1 MKENNI
7 EKDEAKKEHE
17 PFFIVPSRVF
27 ELGLTPYELS
37 VLLYLMMRVDNEK
50 HTCFPSEKG
59 IAKGCGSSLSS
70 TRRAIASL
78 EEKKIISIE
87 CHYMPT
93 SNGMRRQTSNRY
105 KILVFENTPVAQIEH
120 HPCSNRTPPV
130 FTESREINKTK
141 PNRTK
146 NNITI
151 STLTTAEAVDEKERK
166 SFLELKGFWFEN
178 LKKEKG
184 IDQEEILLLDRA
196 LDHLWF
202 KKDAEYEGKKYTQDE
217 LWELLCNKCTPEILV
232 ASVEFLLAS
241 KDPVRSPVAYLGKCI
256 LGGLVK
262 GLPKYK
268 KSEVTENTSPDASQ
282 NPMTS
287 QVDSDDSSFDV
298 NDFFAAAMR
307 GTYGDDFKF

>member
-1 MKENNI
+1 M
-7 EKDEAKKEHE
+7 
-17 PFFIVPSRVF
+17 
-27 ELGLTPYELS
+27 
-37 VLLYLMMRVDNEK
+37 
-50 HTCFPSEKG
+50 
-59 IAKGCGSSLSS
+59 
-70 TRRAIASL
+70 
-78 EEKKIISIE
+78 
-87 CHYMPT
+87 
-93 SNGMRRQTSNRY
+93 
-105 KILVFENTPVAQIEH
+105 
-120 HPCSNRTPPV
+120 